1 MNPNTKMDMFT
12 RYAEMK
18 HILTFFLLLL
28 SFPTSFGQYLNKSGL
43 IVFDLEKA
51 FSRQSEV
58 PLSKFL
64 NSINYVTLETNPHSI
79 IGRFAHFEVTD
90 EYIIVRDNSI
100 QKQILLF
107 DRKTGKFIK
116 SIGKYGRGPNEYSRF
131 SYIPYDPDKRVLY
144 AVNSLR
150 QLLVYNLSDSV
161 VDIIKTPDLVG
172 SGEILQLRKQEM
184 SFDIMMD
191 DKIFVGYFINPLG
204 MEKNVLALFT
214 KDEVLKIFPNYQAL
228 KTMAHGVGG
237 LMNDNHTIYRQDNKI
252 YFLEVFSDTLFQLTR
267 DSLIPRYYFKM
278 GKFNVTWQI
287 NATMDHKLGMN
298 YFYMLGIDE
307 STKYLFIN
315 TLFKGTQY
323 LGYVDKLNNTVTF
336 CKLNSSGVSAFK
348 DDISGLLDVKPVD
361 ITERKEMIYIIKPL
375 DLIKWFKENPDKAAT
390 ARKSCPWIK
399 DIDEFSNPVIAIGS
413 CKE

>member
-1 MNPNTKMDMFT
+1 
-12 RYAEMK
+12 MK
-18 HILTFFLLLL
+18 QILTFYLLLL
-28 SFPTSFGQYLNKSGL
+28 SFTTSFGQNLNKSSL

-100 QKQILLF
+100 PKQILLF

-116 SIGKYGRGPNEYSRF
+116 SIGKYGRGPDEYSRF

-150 QLLVYNLSDSV
+150 QLLVYNLSDSDV
-161 VDIIKTPDLVG
+161 EIIKTPDLVG
-172 SGEILQLRKQEM
+172 SGEIIQLKKQEM

-228 KTMAHGVGG
+228 KTMSHGVGG

-348 DDISGLLDVKPVD
+348 DDISGLLDVRPVD
-361 ITERKEMIYIIKPL
+361 ITEKKEMVYIIKPL
-375 DLIKWFKENPDKAAT
+375 DLIKWFKENPEKAA
-390 ARKSCPWIK
+390 AAKKSCPWIK

>member
-1 MNPNTKMDMFT
+1 
-12 RYAEMK
+12 MK
-18 HILTFFLLLL
+18 QILTFYLLLL
-28 SFPTSFGQYLNKSGL
+28 SFPTSFGQNLNKSSL

-64 NSINYVTLETNPHSI
+64 NNINYVALETNPHSI

-100 QKQILLF
+100 PKQILLF

-150 QLLVYNLSDSV
+150 QLLVYNLSDSDV
-161 VDIIKTPDLVG
+161 EIIKTPDLVG
-172 SGEILQLRKQEM
+172 SGEIIQLKKQEM

-228 KTMAHGVGG
+228 KTMSHGVGG

-348 DDISGLLDVKPVD
+348 DDISGLLDVRPVD
-361 ITERKEMIYIIKPL
+361 ITEKKEMVYIIKPL
-375 DLIKWFKENPDKAAT
+375 DLIKWFKENPEKVAA

-399 DIDEFSNPVIAIGS
+399 IIDEYSNPVIAIGG

>member
-1 MNPNTKMDMFT
+1 
-12 RYAEMK
+12 MK
-18 HILTFFLLLL
+18 QILTFYLLLL
-28 SFPTSFGQYLNKSGL
+28 SFPTSVGQNLNKSSL

-79 IGRFAHFEVTD
+79 IGRYAHFEVTD

-100 QKQILLF
+100 PKQILLF

-116 SIGKYGRGPNEYSRF
+116 SIGKYGRGPDEYSRF

-150 QLLVYNLSDSV
+150 QLLVYNLSDSDV
-161 VDIIKTPDLVG
+161 EIIKTPDLVG
-172 SGEILQLRKQEM
+172 SGEIIQLRKQEM

-228 KTMAHGVGG
+228 KTMSHGVGG

-252 YFLEVFSDTLFQLTR
+252 CFLEVFSDTLFQLTR

-348 DDISGLLDVKPVD
+348 DDISGLLDVRPVD
-361 ITERKEMIYIIKPL
+361 ITEKKEMVYIIKPL
-375 DLIKWFKENPDKAAT
+375 DLIKWFKENPEKAAA

-413 CKE
+413 CK

>member
-1 MNPNTKMDMFT
+1 
-12 RYAEMK
+12 MK
-18 HILTFFLLLL
+18 QILTFYLLLL
-28 SFPTSFGQYLNKSGL
+28 SFPTSFGQNLNKSSL

-100 QKQILLF
+100 PKQILLF
-107 DRKTGKFIK
+107 DRKEGKFIK

-150 QLLVYNLSDSV
+150 QLLVYNLSDSDV
-161 VDIIKTPDLVG
+161 EIIKTPDLVG
-172 SGEILQLRKQEM
+172 SGEIIQLKKQEM

-228 KTMAHGVGG
+228 KTMSHGVGG

-348 DDISGLLDVKPVD
+348 DDISGLLDVRPVD
-361 ITERKEMIYIIKPL
+361 ITEKKEMVYIIKPL
-375 DLIKWFKENPDKAAT
+375 DLIKWFKENPEKAA
-390 ARKSCPWIK
+390 AAKKSCPWIK

>member
-1 MNPNTKMDMFT
+1 
-12 RYAEMK
+12 MK
-18 HILTFFLLLL
+18 QILTFYLLLL
-28 SFPTSFGQYLNKSGL
+28 SFPTSFGQNLNKSSL

-100 QKQILLF
+100 PKQILLF

-150 QLLVYNLSDSV
+150 QLLVYNLSDSDV
-161 VDIIKTPDLVG
+161 EIIKTPDLVG
-172 SGEILQLRKQEM
+172 SGEIIQLKKQEM

-228 KTMAHGVGG
+228 KTMSHGVGG

-348 DDISGLLDVKPVD
+348 DDISGLLDVRPVD
-361 ITERKEMIYIIKPL
+361 ITEKKEMVYIIKPL
-375 DLIKWFKENPDKAAT
+375 DLIKWFKENPEKAAA

>member
-1 MNPNTKMDMFT
+1 
-12 RYAEMK
+12 MK
-18 HILTFFLLLL
+18 QILTFYLLLL
-28 SFPTSFGQYLNKSGL
+28 SFTTSFGQNLNKSSL

-79 IGRFAHFEVTD
+79 IGRFAQFEITD

-100 QKQILLF
+100 PKQILLF

-116 SIGKYGRGPNEYSRF
+116 SIGKYGRGPDEYSRF

-150 QLLVYNLSDSV
+150 QLLVYNLSDSDV
-161 VDIIKTPDLVG
+161 EIIKTPDLVG
-172 SGEILQLRKQEM
+172 SGEIIQLKKQEM
-184 SFDIMMD
+184 SFDIIMD

-228 KTMAHGVGG
+228 KTMSHGVGG

-348 DDISGLLDVKPVD
+348 DDISGLLDVRPVD
-361 ITERKEMIYIIKPL
+361 ITEKKEMVYIIKPL
-375 DLIKWFKENPDKAAT
+375 DLIRWFKENPEKAAA

-399 DIDEFSNPVIAIGS
+399 DIDEFSNPVIATGS

>member
-1 MNPNTKMDMFT
+1 
-12 RYAEMK
+12 MK
-18 HILTFFLLLL
+18 QILTFYLLLL
-28 SFPTSFGQYLNKSGL
+28 SFPTSFGQNLNKSSL

-100 QKQILLF
+100 PKQILLF

-131 SYIPYDPDKRVLY
+131 SYIPYDPNKRVLY

-150 QLLVYNLSDSV
+150 QLLVYNLSDSDV
-161 VDIIKTPDLVG
+161 EIIKTPDLVG
-172 SGEILQLRKQEM
+172 SGEIIQLKKQEM

-204 MEKNVLALFT
+204 MEKNVLALLT

-228 KTMAHGVGG
+228 KTMSHGVGG

-287 NATMDHKLGMN
+287 NATMDHKLGMD

-348 DDISGLLDVKPVD
+348 DDISGLLDVRPVD
-361 ITERKEMIYIIKPL
+361 ITEKKEMVYIIKPL
-375 DLIKWFKENPDKAAT
+375 DLIKWFKENPEKAAA

-413 CKE
+413 WKE

>member
-1 MNPNTKMDMFT
+1 
-12 RYAEMK
+12 MK
-18 HILTFFLLLL
+18 QILTFYLLLL
-28 SFPTSFGQYLNKSGL
+28 SFPTSFGQNLNKSSL

-100 QKQILLF
+100 PKQILLF

-150 QLLVYNLSDSV
+150 QLLVYNLSDSDV
-161 VDIIKTPDLVG
+161 EIIKTPDLVG
-172 SGEILQLRKQEM
+172 SGEIIQLKKQEM

-228 KTMAHGVGG
+228 KTMSHGVGG

-287 NATMDHKLGMN
+287 NASMDHKLGMN

-348 DDISGLLDVKPVD
+348 DDISGLLDVRPVD
-361 ITERKEMIYIIKPL
+361 ITEKKEMVYIIKPL
-375 DLIKWFKENPDKAAT
+375 DLIKWFKENPEKAAA
-390 ARKSCPWIK
+390 ARRSCPWIK

>member
-1 MNPNTKMDMFT
+1 
-12 RYAEMK
+12 MK
-18 HILTFFLLLL
+18 QILTFYLLLL
-28 SFPTSFGQYLNKSGL
+28 SFPTSFGQILNKSDL
-43 IVFDLEKA
+43 IIFDLEKA
-51 FSRQSEV
+51 ISRQSEV

-100 QKQILLF
+100 PKQILLF

-131 SYIPYDPDKRVLY
+131 SYIPYDPEKRVLY

-150 QLLVYNLSDSV
+150 QLLVYNFSDSDV
-161 VDIIKTPDLVG
+161 EIIKTPDLVG
-172 SGEILQLRKQEM
+172 SGEIIQLKKQEM
-184 SFDIMMD
+184 SFNIMMD

-228 KTMAHGVGG
+228 KTMSHGVGG

-287 NATMDHKLGMN
+287 NATMDHKFGMN

-323 LGYVDKLNNTVTF
+323 LGYIDKLNNTVTF

-348 DDISGLLDVKPVD
+348 DDISGLLDVRPVD
-361 ITERKEMIYIIKPL
+361 ITEKKEMVYIIKPL
-375 DLIKWFKENPDKAAT
+375 DLIKWFKENPEKAAA

>member
-1 MNPNTKMDMFT
+1 
-12 RYAEMK
+12 MK
-18 HILTFFLLLL
+18 QILTFYLLLL
-28 SFPTSFGQYLNKSGL
+28 NFSTSFCQNLNKSSL

-51 FSRQSEV
+51 FSRQEEV

-64 NSINYVTLETNPHSI
+64 KSINYVTLETNPHSI

-100 QKQILLF
+100 PKQILLF

-150 QLLVYNLSDSV
+150 QLLVYNLSDSDV
-161 VDIIKTPDLVG
+161 EIIKTPDFVG
-172 SGEILQLRKQEM
+172 SGEIIQLRKKEM

-204 MEKNVLALFT
+204 LEKNVLALFT

-228 KTMAHGVGG
+228 KTMSHGIGG

-287 NATMDHKLGMN
+287 NASMDHKFGMN

-361 ITERKEMIYIIKPL
+361 ITEKKEMIYIIRPL
-375 DLIKWFKENPDKAAT
+375 DLIKWFKENPEKVASAS
-390 ARKSCPWIK
+390 KSCPWIK
-399 DIDEFSNPVIAIGS
+399 DIDEFSNPIIATGI

>member
-1 MNPNTKMDMFT
+1 
-12 RYAEMK
+12 
-18 HILTFFLLLL
+18 
-28 SFPTSFGQYLNKSGL
+28 
-43 IVFDLEKA
+43 
-51 FSRQSEV
+51 
-58 PLSKFL
+58 
-64 NSINYVTLETNPHSI
+64 
-79 IGRFAHFEVTD
+79 
-90 EYIIVRDNSI
+90 
-100 QKQILLF
+100 
-107 DRKTGKFIK
+107 
-116 SIGKYGRGPNEYSRF
+116 
-131 SYIPYDPDKRVLY
+131 
-144 AVNSLR
+144 
-150 QLLVYNLSDSV
+150 
-161 VDIIKTPDLVG
+161 
-172 SGEILQLRKQEM
+172 M

-228 KTMAHGVGG
+228 KTMSHGVGG

-348 DDISGLLDVKPVD
+348 DDISGLLDVGPMD
-361 ITERKEMIYIIKPL
+361 ITEKKEMVYIIKPL
-375 DLIKWFKENPDKAAT
+375 DLIKWFKENPEKAAA

>member
-1 MNPNTKMDMFT
+1 
-12 RYAEMK
+12 MK
-18 HILTFFLLLL
+18 QILTFYLLLL
-28 SFPTSFGQYLNKSGL
+28 SFQTSFGQNLNKSSL

-64 NSINYVTLETNPHSI
+64 NSINYVTLETNPNSI

-100 QKQILLF
+100 PKQILLF

-116 SIGKYGRGPNEYSRF
+116 SIGKYGRGPDEYSRF

-150 QLLVYNLSDSV
+150 QLLVYNLSDSDV
-161 VDIIKTPDLVG
+161 EIIKTPDLVG
-172 SGEILQLRKQEM
+172 SGEIIQLKKQEM

-228 KTMAHGVGG
+228 KTMSHGVGG

-287 NATMDHKLGMN
+287 NATMDHELGMN

-323 LGYVDKLNNTVTF
+323 LGYIDKLNNTVTF

-348 DDISGLLDVKPVD
+348 DDISGLLDVRPVD
-361 ITERKEMIYIIKPL
+361 ITEKKEMVYIIKPL
-375 DLIKWFKENPDKAAT
+375 DLIKWFKENPEKAA
-390 ARKSCPWIK
+390 AAKKSCPWIK
-399 DIDEFSNPVIAIGS
+399 DIDEFSNPVIAIGN

>member
-1 MNPNTKMDMFT
+1 
-12 RYAEMK
+12 MK
-18 HILTFFLLLL
+18 QILTFYLLLL
-28 SFPTSFGQYLNKSGL
+28 SFPTSFGQNLNKSSL

-100 QKQILLF
+100 PKQILLF

-150 QLLVYNLSDSV
+150 QLLVYNLSDSDV
-161 VDIIKTPDLVG
+161 EIIKTPDLVG
-172 SGEILQLRKQEM
+172 SGEIIQLKKQEM

-228 KTMAHGVGG
+228 KTMSHGVGG

-287 NATMDHKLGMN
+287 NATMDHKLGMD

-348 DDISGLLDVKPVD
+348 DDISGLLDVRPVD
-361 ITERKEMIYIIKPL
+361 ITEKKEMVYIIKPL
-375 DLIKWFKENPDKAAT
+375 DLIKWVKENPEKAAA

>member
-1 MNPNTKMDMFT
+1 
-12 RYAEMK
+12 MK
-18 HILTFFLLLL
+18 QILTFYLLLL
-28 SFPTSFGQYLNKSGL
+28 SFPTSFGQNLNKSSL

-100 QKQILLF
+100 PKQILLF

-116 SIGKYGRGPNEYSRF
+116 SIGKYGRGPDEYSRF

-150 QLLVYNLSDSV
+150 QLLVYNLSDSDV
-161 VDIIKTPDLVG
+161 EIIKTPDLVA
-172 SGEILQLRKQEM
+172 SGEIIQLKKQEM

-228 KTMAHGVGG
+228 KTMSHGVGG

-278 GKFNVTWQI
+278 GKSNVTWQI

-348 DDISGLLDVKPVD
+348 DDISGLLDVRPVD
-361 ITERKEMIYIIKPL
+361 ITEKKEMVYIIKPL
-375 DLIKWFKENPDKAAT
+375 DLIKWFKENPEKAA
-390 ARKSCPWIK
+390 AAKKSCPWIK

>member
-1 MNPNTKMDMFT
+1 
-12 RYAEMK
+12 MK
-18 HILTFFLLLL
+18 QILTFYLLLL
-28 SFPTSFGQYLNKSGL
+28 SFPTSFGQYLNKSSL

-90 EYIIVRDNSI
+90 DYIIVRDNSI
-100 QKQILLF
+100 PKQILLF

-150 QLLVYNLSDSV
+150 QLLVYNLSDSDV
-161 VDIIKTPDLVG
+161 EIIKTPDLVG
-172 SGEILQLRKQEM
+172 SGEIIQLKKQEM

-228 KTMAHGVGG
+228 KTMSHGVGG

-267 DSLIPRYYFKM
+267 DSLVPRYYFKM

-348 DDISGLLDVKPVD
+348 DDISGLLDVRPVD
-361 ITERKEMIYIIKPL
+361 ITEKKEMVYIIKPL
-375 DLIKWFKENPDKAAT
+375 DLIKWFKENPEKAAA

>member
-1 MNPNTKMDMFT
+1 
-12 RYAEMK
+12 MK
-18 HILTFFLLLL
+18 QILTFYLLLL
-28 SFPTSFGQYLNKSGL
+28 SFPTSFGQNLNKSSL

-58 PLSKFL
+58 PLGKFL

-79 IGRFAHFEVTD
+79 IGRFAHFELTD

-100 QKQILLF
+100 PKQILLF

-150 QLLVYNLSDSV
+150 QLLVYNLSDSDV
-161 VDIIKTPDLVG
+161 EIIKTPDLVG
-172 SGEILQLRKQEM
+172 SGEIIQLKKQEM

-228 KTMAHGVGG
+228 KTMSHGVGG

-287 NATMDHKLGMN
+287 NATMDHKLGMD

-348 DDISGLLDVKPVD
+348 DDISGLLDVRPVD
-361 ITERKEMIYIIKPL
+361 ITEKKEMVYIIKPL
-375 DLIKWFKENPDKAAT
+375 DLIKWFKENPEKAAA

>member
-1 MNPNTKMDMFT
+1 
-12 RYAEMK
+12 MK
-18 HILTFFLLLL
+18 QILTFYLLLL
-28 SFPTSFGQYLNKSGL
+28 SFPTSFGQNLNKSSL

-51 FSRQSEV
+51 ISRQSEV

-100 QKQILLF
+100 PKQILLF

-150 QLLVYNLSDSV
+150 QLLVYNLSDSDV
-161 VDIIKTPDLVG
+161 EIIKTPDLVG
-172 SGEILQLRKQEM
+172 SGEIIQLKKQEM

-228 KTMAHGVGG
+228 KTMSHGVGG

-348 DDISGLLDVKPVD
+348 DDISGLLDVRPVD
-361 ITERKEMIYIIKPL
+361 ITEKKEMVYIIKPL
-375 DLIKWFKENPDKAAT
+375 DLIKWFKENPEKAAA

>member
-1 MNPNTKMDMFT
+1 
-12 RYAEMK
+12 MK
-18 HILTFFLLLL
+18 QKLTFYLLLL
-28 SFPTSFGQYLNKSGL
+28 SFPTSFGQNLNKSSL

-100 QKQILLF
+100 PKQILLF

-131 SYIPYDPDKRVLY
+131 SYIPFDPDKRVLY

-150 QLLVYNLSDSV
+150 QLLVYNLSDSDV
-161 VDIIKTPDLVG
+161 EIIKTPDLVG
-172 SGEILQLRKQEM
+172 SGEIIQLKKQEM

-228 KTMAHGVGG
+228 KTMSHGVGG

-267 DSLIPRYYFKM
+267 DSLVPRYYFKM

-323 LGYVDKLNNTVTF
+323 LGYVDKLKNTVTF

-348 DDISGLLDVKPVD
+348 DDISGLLDVRPVD
-361 ITERKEMIYIIKPL
+361 ITEKKEMVYIIKPL
-375 DLIKWFKENPDKAAT
+375 DLIKWFKENPEKAAA

-399 DIDEFSNPVIAIGS
+399 DIVEFSNPVIAIGS

>member
-1 MNPNTKMDMFT
+1 
-12 RYAEMK
+12 
-18 HILTFFLLLL
+18 
-28 SFPTSFGQYLNKSGL
+28 
-43 IVFDLEKA
+43 
-51 FSRQSEV
+51 
-58 PLSKFL
+58 
-64 NSINYVTLETNPHSI
+64 
-79 IGRFAHFEVTD
+79 
-90 EYIIVRDNSI
+90 
-100 QKQILLF
+100 
-107 DRKTGKFIK
+107 
-116 SIGKYGRGPNEYSRF
+116 
-131 SYIPYDPDKRVLY
+131 
-144 AVNSLR
+144 
-150 QLLVYNLSDSV
+150 LLVYNLSDSDV
-161 VDIIKTPDLVG
+161 EIIKTPDLVG
-172 SGEILQLRKQEM
+172 SGEIIQLKKQEM

-228 KTMAHGVGG
+228 KTMSHGVGG

-323 LGYVDKLNNTVTF
+323 LGCIDKLNNTVTF

-348 DDISGLLDVKPVD
+348 DDISGLLYVRPVD
-361 ITERKEMIYIIKPL
+361 ITEKKEMVYIIKPL
-375 DLIKWFKENPDKAAT
+375 DLIKWFKENPEKAAA

>member
-1 MNPNTKMDMFT
+1 
-12 RYAEMK
+12 MK
-18 HILTFFLLLL
+18 QILTFYLLLL
-28 SFPTSFGQYLNKSGL
+28 SFPTSFGQNLNKSSL

-100 QKQILLF
+100 PKQILLF

-150 QLLVYNLSDSV
+150 QLLVYNLSDSDV
-161 VDIIKTPDLVG
+161 EIIKTPDLVG
-172 SGEILQLRKQEM
+172 SGEIIQLKKQEM

-228 KTMAHGVGG
+228 KTMSHGVGG
-237 LMNDNHTIYRQDNKI
+237 LMNDNHTIYKQDNKI

-348 DDISGLLDVKPVD
+348 DDISGLLDVRPVD
-361 ITERKEMIYIIKPL
+361 ITEKKEMVYIIKPL
-375 DLIKWFKENPDKAAT
+375 DLIKWFKENPEKAAA

-399 DIDEFSNPVIAIGS
+399 DIDEFSNPIIAIGS

>member
-1 MNPNTKMDMFT
+1 
-12 RYAEMK
+12 MK
-18 HILTFFLLLL
+18 HILTFYLLLL
-28 SFPTSFGQYLNKSGL
+28 SFPTSFGQYFNKSGL

-64 NSINYVTLETNPHSI
+64 NSINYVALETNPHSI

-100 QKQILLF
+100 PKQILLF

-116 SIGKYGRGPNEYSRF
+116 SIGKYGRGPDEYSRF

-150 QLLVYNLSDSV
+150 QLLVYNISDSDV
-161 VDIIKTPDLVG
+161 EIIKTPDLIG
-172 SGEILQLRKQEM
+172 SDEIIQLRKQEM

-204 MEKNVLALFT
+204 IEKNVLALFT

-228 KTMAHGVGG
+228 KTMSHGVGG

-307 STKYLFIN
+307 STNYLFIN

-323 LGYVDKLNNTVTF
+323 LGYIDKLNNTVSF

-348 DDISGLLDVKPVD
+348 DDISGLLDVRPVD
-361 ITERKEMIYIIKPL
+361 ITEKKEMVYIVKPL
-375 DLIKWFKENPDKAAT
+375 DLIKWFKENPEKAA
-390 ARKSCPWIK
+390 AVRKSCPWIK

-413 CKE
+413 CKD

>member
-1 MNPNTKMDMFT
+1 
-12 RYAEMK
+12 MK
-18 HILTFFLLLL
+18 QILTFYLLLL
-28 SFPTSFGQYLNKSGL
+28 SFPTSFGQNLNKSGL

-100 QKQILLF
+100 PKQILLF

-131 SYIPYDPDKRVLY
+131 SYIPYDPDKRILY

-150 QLLVYNLSDSV
+150 QLLVYNLSDSDV
-161 VDIIKTPDLVG
+161 EIIKTPDLVG

-214 KDEVLKIFPNYQAL
+214 KDEVLKIFPNFQAL
-228 KTMAHGVGG
+228 KTMSHGVGG

-252 YFLEVFSDTLFQLTR
+252 YFLEVFSDTLFQLTS

-287 NATMDHKLGMN
+287 NASMDHKLGMN

-323 LGYVDKLNNTVTF
+323 LGYVDKFNNTVTF

-348 DDISGLLDVKPVD
+348 DDISGLLDVRPVD
-361 ITERKEMIYIIKPL
+361 ITEKNEMVYIIKPL
-375 DLIKWFKENPDKAAT
+375 DLIKWFKENPEKAAA

-399 DIDEFSNPVIAIGS
+399 DIDEFSNPIIATGI

>member
-1 MNPNTKMDMFT
+1 
-12 RYAEMK
+12 MK
-18 HILTFFLLLL
+18 QILTFYLLLL
-28 SFPTSFGQYLNKSGL
+28 SFTTSFGQNLNKSSL

-79 IGRFAHFEVTD
+79 IGRFAHIEVTD

-100 QKQILLF
+100 PKQILLF

-131 SYIPYDPDKRVLY
+131 SYIPYDPEKRVLY

-150 QLLVYNLSDSV
+150 QLLVYNFSDSDV
-161 VDIIKTPDLVG
+161 EIIKTPDLVG
-172 SGEILQLRKQEM
+172 SGEIIQLKKQEM
-184 SFDIMMD
+184 SFNIMMD

-228 KTMAHGVGG
+228 KTMSHGVGG

-323 LGYVDKLNNTVTF
+323 LGYIDKLNNTVTF

-348 DDISGLLDVKPVD
+348 DDISGLLDVRPVD
-361 ITERKEMIYIIKPL
+361 ITEKKEMVYIIKPL
-375 DLIKWFKENPDKAAT
+375 DLIKWFKENPEKAAA